1 MKFKIT
7 FYNTEFS
14 HGIGVS
20 KEPYRTFNISYK
32 TENIRR
38 ALGFAARKV
47 NDLKKKDN
55 TLYGKNVKTEFVK

>member
-1 MKFKIT
+1 MKLKIT
-7 FYNTEFS
+7 FYNTEFL

-20 KEPYRTFNISYK
+20 KEPYKTFNVSYR

-47 NDLKKKDN
+47 NSLKKKDN
-55 TLYGKNVKTEFVK
+55 ILYGKNVKTEFVK